1 MQSIMKY
8 LLASLLVATVFKFR
22 VLIIIL
28 YLNFEL
34 IPCISF
40 FLSDAGSTSTLPTSL
55 DLNANF
61 LPSAFPSG
69 DPSGYA
75 LPVYLQEPED
85 TFSARGQPGKLTCKV
100 AHALRAYYVC
110 NGDVMDSTSE
120 SQLVDPETSIRYTEV
135 TLEVK
140 RSEVLDVLDHYSCK
154 CYASSSKGEVFSKE
168 VVIKSACK

>member
-1 MQSIMKY
+1 MFPEPG
-8 LLASLLVATVFKFR
+8 AS
-22 VLIIIL
+22 
-28 YLNFEL
+28 
-34 IPCISF
+34 S
-40 FLSDAGSTSTLPTSL
+40 STLPTTL

-61 LPSAFPSG
+61 LPSTFPSG

-75 LPVYLQEPED
+75 LPIYLQEPED

-100 AHALRAYYVC
+100 AHALRAYFLC
-110 NGDVMDSTSE
+110 NGDVMTSTSE
-120 SQLVDPETSIRYTEV
+120 SQLVDPETSIRFTEI

-168 VVIKSACK
+168 VVIKSACKCGILLHLKDSRFDRFSNLHSKSGIFSSSTLL